1 MFEFKCENVLC
12 STGKETF
19 FLTDRSQ
26 SKRQRKVAL
35 NSSEVRSNRLT
46 LFNGVTAVISV
57 VESDCSPYVE
67 ISTKLNN
74 RKPSTMSFVGIVT
87 SSLVS
92 GGYYN
97 VGGASDI
104 NALKTGILHDIQ
116 FAPHR
121 EHPVLGVKSAGC

>member
-26 SKRQRKVAL
+26 PKRQRKVAL
-35 NSSEVRSNRLT
+35 SSSELHSNRLT

-57 VESDCSPYVE
+57 VESDCRPYVE

-74 RKPSTMSFVGIVT
+74 RKPQTMSFVGIVT
-87 SSLVS
+87 SGLLS

-104 NALKTGILHDIQ
+104 NALKTSILHDIQ
-116 FAPHR
+116 FATHR